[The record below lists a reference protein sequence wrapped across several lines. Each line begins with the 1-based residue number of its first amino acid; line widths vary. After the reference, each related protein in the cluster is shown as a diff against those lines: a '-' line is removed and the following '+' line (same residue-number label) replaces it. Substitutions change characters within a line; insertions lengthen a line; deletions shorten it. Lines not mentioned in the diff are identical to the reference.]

1 MNKLLLILVAVVRGC
16 SQPRLSGAK
25 MGGKNL
31 CATEFVKT
39 LYQPRGLFVTKE
51 GDILAVERKFVPPR
65 IVRYADSG
73 KKSYTIAR

>member
-1 MNKLLLILVAVVRGC
+1 MIKILVAVVYGC
-16 SQPRLSGAK
+16 SQPRLRGAK

-31 CATEFVKT
+31 CATQFVKT

-65 IVRYADSG
+65 IVRYGGSG